1 MRRDARFTCDPSA
14 IGPSVTISVPLAIER
29 PRLGAAARPELARE
43 AALGGPLWISLIS
56 WLGGACAQQDRIDV
70 VLKKE
75 LQDRLASAAAGGSAT
90 WPAVIADLGSLTE
103 TEVKQDGERFLLRS
117 DRALPPPSRSPLS
130 AFSLLR
136 QIANA

>member
-1 MRRDARFTCDPSA
+1 M
-14 IGPSVTISVPLAIER
+14 
-29 PRLGAAARPELARE
+29 
-43 AALGGPLWISLIS
+43 
-56 WLGGACAQQDRIDV
+56 
-70 VLKKE
+70 LKKE

-117 DRALPPPSRSPLS
+117 DRALPPPSRSPFS